1 MKPLERAAYIPI
13 AKARGFTPR
22 FGKEET
28 KGFISMPK
36 PVSDNGT
43 QYVPPSKQD
52 ICSLCVLF
60 YLQDWRYDEAAKEV
74 GESWIL

>member
-1 MKPLERAAYIPI
+1 
-13 AKARGFTPR
+13 
-22 FGKEET
+22 
-28 KGFISMPK
+28 MPK

-60 YLQDWRYDEAAKEV
+60 YLKVQRYDADIKEV
-74 GESWIL
+74 GEQWIS